1 MRNLV
6 ITGVL
11 VILALIVITQ
21 SLFVVQET
29 EQVVVTR
36 FGDVQSVH
44 TSPGLY
50 FKAPFVDSVIN
61 YDRRLLRIDAPPSQ
75 FLDRDINIL
84 EIDVYGRF
92 RINDPRAFLQTLT
105 TEENARS
112 ILAQRINS
120 SLRAEV
126 AERSREEIIGG
137 DVELDESGEPVTDD
151 EGNSRV
157 QPTNSR
163 TELLEDVIA
172 AVQFNLAQEDPS
184 FGVEM
189 IDIRVKRADFP
200 QEVAGRIFER
210 MRSDREKISR
220 RLRAEGEE
228 EARTRRAAADRD
240 VEVILAGADR
250 DASRLRGDGEAQAI
264 SILAESLNK
273 DPEFFSF
280 RRSLDAYKA
289 FLNQRT
295 TVILS
300 SDAPIFRFLQ
310 SPGEGSSETT
320 NGQAVTDPLGLQQK

>member
-6 ITGVL
+6 IAGVV
-11 VILALIVITQ
+11 VILALIVISQT
-21 SLFVVQET
+21 LYVVQET

-36 FGDVQSVH
+36 FGDVKSTR

-50 FKAPFVDSVIN
+50 VKAPFVDSITT

-92 RINDPRAFLQTLT
+92 LITDPRAFLQTLT
-105 TEENARS
+105 TEDNART

-137 DVELDESGEPVTDD
+137 DVELDDSGEPVTDD

-157 QPTNSR
+157 RATNSR
-163 TELLEDVIA
+163 TELLDDVKV
-172 AVQFNLAQEDPS
+172 AVQENLATESPS

-228 EARTRRAAADRD
+228 EARTRRAAADRE
-240 VEVILAGADR
+240 VEVILAAADR
-250 DASRLRGDGEAQAI
+250 DADRLRGDGEAQAI

-289 FLNQRT
+289 FLNQQT

-300 SDAPIFRFLQ
+300 SESEIFKFLQ
-310 SPGEGSSETT
+310 SPGQGSSETT
-320 NGQAVTDPLGLQQK
+320 ETAGTR

>member
-6 ITGVL
+6 IAGVL

-21 SLFVVQET
+21 SLYVVQET

-36 FGDVQSVH
+36 FGDVRSVRI
-44 TSPGLY
+44 SPGLY
-50 FKAPFVDSVIN
+50 LKAPFVDTVIS

-75 FLDRDINIL
+75 LLDRDINIL

-92 RINDPRAFLQTLT
+92 RISDPRAFLQTLT

-157 QPTNSR
+157 RPTNSR
-163 TELLEDVIA
+163 TELLNDVIE
-172 AVQFNLAQEDPS
+172 AVQVNLAQEDPS

-189 IDIRVKRADFP
+189 IDIRIKRADFP

-240 VEVILAGADR
+240 VEVILAAADR
-250 DASRLRGDGEAQAI
+250 DADRLRGDGEAQAI
-264 SILAESLNK
+264 SILAESLNQ

-280 RRSLDAYKA
+280 RRSLEAYKA

-310 SPGEGSSETT
+310 SPGEGSSQTT
-320 NGQAVTDPLGLQQK
+320 DGAVVTDPLGLK

>member
-1 MRNLV
+1 MRNL
-6 ITGVL
+6 IIAGVV
-11 VILALIVITQ
+11 VILALITITT
-21 SLFVVQET
+21 SLYVVDET

-36 FGDVQSVH
+36 FGDVQSIR
-44 TSPGLY
+44 TSPGL
-50 FKAPFVDSVIN
+50 FLKAPFGVDTVIR

-75 FLDRDINIL
+75 FLDEDINIL

-92 RINDPRAFLQTLT
+92 LISNPREFLQTLT
-105 TEENARS
+105 TEDNARR

-126 AERSREEIIGG
+126 AKRSREEIIGG
-137 DVELDESGEPVTDD
+137 NVELDEFGEPVTDD

-163 TELLEDVIA
+163 TELLNDVIA
-172 AVQFNLAQEDPS
+172 QVQFNLAQEDPP
-184 FGVEM
+184 FGVVM
-189 IDIRVKRADFP
+189 VDIRIKRADFP
-200 QEVAGRIFER
+200 VEVAGRIFER

-228 EARTRRAAADRD
+228 EARTRRAGADRE
-240 VEVILAGADR
+240 VEVILAEADR
-250 DASRLRGDGEAQAI
+250 DAARLRGDGEAQAI
-264 SILAESLNK
+264 SILATSLNQ

-280 RRSLDAYKA
+280 QRSLEAYKT

-300 SDAPIFRFLQ
+300 SDAPIFKYLQ
-310 SPGEGSSETT
+310 SPGTGTSAT
-320 NGQAVTDPLGLQQK
+320 LGDSAAGTQ

>member
-6 ITGVL
+6 IAGVL
-11 VILALIVITQ
+11 VILALIIITQ
-21 SLFVVQET
+21 SLYVVQET

-36 FGDVQSVH
+36 FGDVKAVH

-50 FKAPFVDSVIN
+50 IKAPFVDTVIN
-61 YDRRLLRIDAPPSQ
+61 YDKRLLRIDAPSSQ

-92 RINDPRAFLQTLT
+92 RISDPRAFLQTLT
-105 TEENARS
+105 TEENART

-137 DVELDESGEPVTDD
+137 DVELDELGEPVTDA

-157 QPTNSR
+157 RPTNSR
-163 TELLEDVIA
+163 TELLNDVIA
-172 AVQFNLAQEDPS
+172 AVQTNLAQESPS

-189 IDIRVKRADFP
+189 VDIRIKRADFP

-240 VEVILAGADR
+240 VEVILAVADR
-250 DASRLRGDGEAQAI
+250 DANRLRGDGEAQAI
-264 SILAESLNK
+264 AILAQSLNQ

-280 RRSLDAYKA
+280 RRSLEAYKA

-300 SDAPIFRFLQ
+300 ADAPIFKFLQ
-310 SPGEGSSETT
+310 SPGEGSSATT
-320 NGQAVTDPLGLQQK
+320 SAEAVTDPLGLQ